1 MLLLSP
7 FLSAFMHCQAA
18 GMVGCSGLL
27 RFREVGL
34 EDCIVQRTATLQ
46 LRITFAR
53 RTLPRLSLSSC
64 LSTVFSVS
72 LFS

>member
-18 GMVGCSGLL
+18 GMVGCSGLW
-27 RFREVGL
+27 RFRVVGL
-34 EDCIVQRTATLQ
+34 EEGIVQRTPTLQ

-53 RTLPRLSLSSC
+53 GLLLRHVLSCC
-64 LSTVFSVS
+64 LATGF
-72 LFS
+72 L